1 MRMCAR
7 VCVFGIAYKLLHC
20 FEYTRKW
27 QRNQPIVVDRWIF
40 SRAMIVLF
48 FLSQFGKSQTLKPD
62 CRTIRMFVSESV
74 WVGVCECVVFS
85 LSLSQWPTNQ
95 ISFFWSQRK
104 LFFSVFFSFACHCS
118 IEIAISVIHV
128 VCGCERVCEPFT
140 RDCVCT
146 FVFILEFRSFTVF
159 CFCFGFCFCCCC
171 FCFHFFI
178 FISLF
183 FFKLVGRVC
192 AFVSFAQIYYYK
204 HFIASLGFILTN
216 IFLLCKYLQRM
227 MMPRTNRISACFW
240 TSDSDSDRVSVPFF
254 HIFSFCCTRHALLAL
269 QLNEHQTEVLVI
281 RCKWLALITIHSN
294 VKIHQR
300 WF

>member
-74 WVGVCECVVFS
+74 WVGVCECVDCFS
-85 LSLSQWPTNQ
+85 LALSVTDQPNIIFLKSTH
-95 ISFFWSQRK
+95 I
-104 LFFSVFFSFACHCS
+104 VFFCLLLFCLPLLHWNCDLCHS
-118 IEIAISVIHV
+118 
-128 VCGCERVCEPFT
+128 CGVWMCERVCEPFT

-146 FVFILEFRSFTVF
+146 FVFILEFCSFTV
-159 CFCFGFCFCCCC
+159 FCFGFCFCCCC

-183 FFKLVGRVC
+183 FF
-192 AFVSFAQIYYYK
+192 
-204 HFIASLGFILTN
+204 
-216 IFLLCKYLQRM
+216 
-227 MMPRTNRISACFW
+227 
-240 TSDSDSDRVSVPFF
+240 
-254 HIFSFCCTRHALLAL
+254 
-269 QLNEHQTEVLVI
+269 
-281 RCKWLALITIHSN
+281 
-294 VKIHQR
+294 
-300 WF
+300 